1 MFSHPADEQRNGVR
15 MRQVRK
21 AIQKTM
27 HELRLPENH
36 TWSRVVA
43 GEIKEEKRMGNAIFV
58 NSN

>member
-1 MFSHPADEQRNGVR
+1 MSNEIEF
-15 MRQVRK
+15 RK

-27 HELRLPENH
+27 HELWLSENR

-43 GEIKEEKRMGNAIFV
+43 GEKKELKRMGDGMFL